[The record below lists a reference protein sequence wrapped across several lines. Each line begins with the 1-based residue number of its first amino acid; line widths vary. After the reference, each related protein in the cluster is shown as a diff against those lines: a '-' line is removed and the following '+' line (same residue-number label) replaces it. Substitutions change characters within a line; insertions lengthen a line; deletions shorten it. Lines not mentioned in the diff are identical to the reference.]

1 MDFTSYFSLVQ
12 TSVVIWY
19 AFVELFGVFVTYWS
33 LVWWQWWVD
42 PPAAAALRGV
52 MLLPGQCS
60 FPFGKAKRVL
70 RLVLTFQL
78 LWHYATSCQLWR
90 MLYLSID
97 YLSINLWCLWLFLT
111 AEPVLNELE
120 YIRMRYQSPARHSF
134 RGANKTYE
142 NLTVRSDCTTTT
154 GDGTFRALQPSTDLQ
169 LLPPDKAPIALDI
182 AKNVTDGSYN
192 EVIGT
197 TTPLT
202 ANFNDDQKTWR
213 HYLIVCLEPDWPGH
227 MALWLHGRFWLSC
240 CHYSCRIF
248 TALSVCAIWLCCV

>member
-1 MDFTSYFSLVQ
+1 ML
-12 TSVVIWY
+12 
-19 AFVELFGVFVTYWS
+19 
-33 LVWWQWWVD
+33 VD
-42 PPAAAALRGV
+42 PPAASVRGV
-52 MLLPGQCS
+52 MLLPGLFNFIWKGRES
-60 FPFGKAKRVL
+60 PWIGADL
-70 RLVLTFQL
+70 STFVTL
-78 LWHYATSCQLWR
+78 CCQLWR

-97 YLSINLWCLWLFLT
+97 HLSINLWCLWLFLT

-169 LLPPDKAPIALDI
+169 PPPSDKTPIALDI

-192 EVIGT
+192 EVIGM

-202 ANFNDDQKTWR
+202 TNFNDDQKTWR
-213 HYLIVCLEPDWPGH
+213 RYLIVCLEPDWSICLVTWLCDCMVDFGFLAATIAVVYLRH
-227 MALWLHGRFWLSC
+227 WVYALLDFAAYNLWLCKYRFS
-240 CHYSCRIF
+240 F
-248 TALSVCAIWLCCV
+248 